1 MRFASAHHDTPRD
14 PTAPDLTRASGRP
27 GDRGAMAV
35 QGLVADNPLA
45 RSRRRAGATASS
57 RQQGYGGRVRDSEAH
72 ASPRS
77 RESEAGQGLVELALV
92 APILVFLIMAIF
104 QFAFVLETQMGLTN
118 AVREAARRAA
128 ADVDPTTKANLATEA
143 DLLPQLDSLLASN
156 IQGYSSSRLWTAGD
170 GGAHDPSPQVTFC
183 SYTVG
188 TGGSATTNYRVI
200 VYVAYKNPVFFPLLG
215 YATDLA
221 DGVSNGTWDLVAQA
235 SMRLEGD
242 GAPAD
247 LSGACP

>member
-1 MRFASAHHDTPRD
+1 
-14 PTAPDLTRASGRP
+14 
-27 GDRGAMAV
+27 MAV

-45 RSRRRAGATASS
+45 RSGRRAGAAASS
-57 RQQGYGGRVRDSEAH
+57 RQRGYGGRVRDSDTH
-72 ASPRS
+72 ASPRR
-77 RESEAGQGLVELALV
+77 REREAGQGLVELALV

-128 ADVDPTTKANLATEA
+128 ADVDPTTKANLVTKA
-143 DLLPQLDSLLASN
+143 DLLPQIDALLASN

-170 GGAHDPSPQVTFC
+170 GGAHDPSPEVTFC

-188 TGGSATTNYRVI
+188 TETNYRVT
-200 VYVAYKNPVFFPLLG
+200 VYVAYKNPVFFPLMG